1 MMAENI
7 RTLIKKEELTT
18 LAREMEQDSRE
29 AEAFFKEMLN
39 QGKGYPDVLFP
50 FSVLLHCSGRKEESR
65 RYMTELIK
73 INDHY
78 EKYLSA
84 KSRMEAGDC
93 HTPDKS
99 NYSPIRFLSLGSQ
112 MEKHFD
118 VLDASFFKGELAGE
132 YYLILGRIAQT
143 ESRWRKAFLY
153 YFTAYYSSGKKSEVL
168 LALGQLCYAQ
178 GELSLAGEALRE
190 GLSDQPEHEKIGL
203 ELSYVESELG
213 HFDQARELLHE
224 VYERHP
230 DWPDVAYRLAEYYF
244 SENDIEKAL
253 EYCNKALAVNSRY
266 FSANMLKF
274 RLLMLREDSSLV
286 ETFIEGIID
295 PSLAGTFRIFHAM
308 KQTEPVEHVFSLLEK
323 EPGLKQEMME
333 GLWDDVVRT
342 VSPNYLKTF
351 IRFLQEKKT
360 ISEEEA
366 RDALERYIR
375 Q

>member
-1 MMAENI
+1 MMTENI
-7 RTLIKKEELTT
+7 RTLIKREEITA
-18 LAREMEQDSRE
+18 LAREMEQDSVE

-50 FSVLLHCSGRKEESR
+50 FSILLHCSGRKDESR
-65 RYMTELIK
+65 KYMTELIK

-78 EKYLSA
+78 DKYLSA
-84 KSRMEAGDC
+84 RNHMETGDC
-93 HTPDKS
+93 HAPDKS
-99 NYSPIRFLSLGSQ
+99 SYPAIQFLSLSEQ
-112 MEKHFD
+112 AEKLESVMEE
-118 VLDASFFKGELAGE
+118 SFFKGALAGE

-153 YFTAYYSSGKKSEVL
+153 FFAAFFASAKKAEVL

-178 GELSLAGEALRE
+178 GELTLAGEALRE
-190 GLSDQPEHEKIGL
+190 GLSTQPEHEKIGL

-213 HFDQARELLHE
+213 HFDRARELLHE

-244 SENDIEKAL
+244 SENDIGKAL
-253 EYCNKALAVNSRY
+253 DYCDKALSVNSRY

-274 RLLMLREDSSLV
+274 RLLMLKDDTSVV
-286 ETFIEGIID
+286 ETFIDGIID
-295 PSLAGTFRIFHAM
+295 PSLAGTFRIFHSM
-308 KQTEPVEHVFSLLEK
+308 KKKDPVEDVFALLEK

-342 VSPNYLKTF
+342 VSPNYLKTL
-351 IRFLQEKKT
+351 IRFLQDKKS
-360 ISEEEA
+360 ISEKEA
-366 RDALERYIR
+366 LDALERYIR
-375 Q
+375 